1 MKKIIFTFITLAV
14 FFTSSN
20 ALAKTT
26 AKPAPAWKPI
36 TPEGYKPIT
45 WASARGV
52 ATFMKAPTGNG
63 YLDYLTVV
71 YLPYNQ
77 VKFVASSTPKLDW
90 GIGRTP
96 FNFLLSD
103 DTSESVVS
111 STVSSSV
118 SATATATTTTSTV
131 NIITTT
137 PIHDWAFAKM
147 MVENAKDN
155 NPSVKFFWNV
165 PFFNVEI
172 PTTDLSMSL
181 KSTDALG
188 AYITSGSRPD
198 NDIAQPRRMLVVNN
212 LAGTSTIKD
221 FDENIFVS
229 DGDQAV
235 EGFDPTITIKGAG
248 SDARLFLGVKPN
260 GKELVVYCSQGAT
273 PLEASEA
280 LLAAGVPVENQLQAD
295 GGSSAT
301 CAYNMPGQYFVEPG
315 RTLPHLMGAQ
325 PIVGRGVVT
334 KKLLEVRSGAGTK
347 NKIIKKLPI
356 KTPVVIFESKSGW
369 LRISNNSEWVLA
381 TAVKQAL
388 N

>member
-1 MKKIIFTFITLAV
+1 MKKIIFTFIILAI

-26 AKPAPAWKPI
+26 AKPAPAWKPT

-77 VKFVASSTPKLDW
+77 VKFVASTTPKLDW
-90 GIGRTP
+90 GMGRTP
-96 FNFLLSD
+96 FDFLLSEELSD
-103 DTSESVVS
+103 ATVS
-111 STVSSSV
+111 STVTSTTSV
-118 SATATATTTTSTV
+118 ASTTSTASIATTTPV
-131 NIITTT
+131 
-137 PIHDWAFAKM
+137 HDWAFAKM
-147 MVENAKDN
+147 MVENTKDN
-155 NPSVKFFWNV
+155 NPGVKFFWNV

-181 KSTDALG
+181 KSVDALG

-198 NDIAQPRRMLVVNN
+198 NDVAQPRKMLIVNN
-212 LAGTSTIKD
+212 LSGTSTIKD
-221 FDENIFVS
+221 FDENTFVS

-235 EGFDPTITIKGAG
+235 EGFDPTIAVKGAG
-248 SDARLFLGVKPN
+248 SDARLFLGVKPG

-273 PLEASEA
+273 PVEATEA
-280 LLAAGVPVENQLQAD
+280 LVAAGVPVENQLQAD

-334 KKLLEVRSGAGTK
+334 KKLLEVRAGAGAK

-381 TAVKQAL
+381 TAVKQVL